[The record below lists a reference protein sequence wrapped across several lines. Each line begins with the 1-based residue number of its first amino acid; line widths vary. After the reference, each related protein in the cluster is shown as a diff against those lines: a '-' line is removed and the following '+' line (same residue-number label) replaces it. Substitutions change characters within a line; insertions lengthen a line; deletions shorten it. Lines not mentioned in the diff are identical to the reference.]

1 MPLDELPSPHQ
12 VAREC
17 ARLAWRN
24 SLDDDVRLALEQA
37 GDTITI
43 LMHRI
48 GTQAQKLEQ
57 AELISDVLK
66 NIHYGPQKGGAS

>member
-1 MPLDELPSPHQ
+1 MPLDDLPPPNS
-12 VAREC
+12 VAQEC

-24 SLDDDVRLALEQA
+24 SLDDDVRLALERA

-43 LMHRI
+43 LIHRTV
-48 GTQAQKLEQ
+48 TQASKLEQ
-57 AELISDVLK
+57 VELVNDVMR